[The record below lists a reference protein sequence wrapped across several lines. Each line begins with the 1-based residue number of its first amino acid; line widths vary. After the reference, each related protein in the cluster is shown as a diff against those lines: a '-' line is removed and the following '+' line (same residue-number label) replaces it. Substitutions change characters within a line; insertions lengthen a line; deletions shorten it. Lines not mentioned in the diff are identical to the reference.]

1 MLNMSDASYSGLS
14 RAIITI
20 FFLSHLAPSL
30 GVIPFEFMVKL

>member
-20 FFLSHLAPSL
+20 FFYL
-30 GVIPFEFMVKL
+30 I